1 MASDSVS
8 ISSVREP
15 REGAPVTGR
24 VFLTGGTGYVGGN
37 IRSALA
43 GRPLRLLVRD
53 KAAAAKLAGPDV
65 ELVEGD
71 VTRPDTLRGA
81 MDGCEAVIHLVAII
95 AEEGDATFDSVIHSG
110 TVNVVAEAQRAGIRR
125 FVHMS
130 AMGAIDDPRYA
141 YMQAKWRAEQAVK
154 TSGIPWTIFRPSVVF
169 GPGDEFIN
177 ALAGVVRNFPLIP
190 VVGDGRSKF
199 QPVSVREVAE
209 AFAKALDDPAAI
221 GQTYELGGA
230 QVYTYEGM
238 LDTIAAKLGKK
249 KPKAHVPV
257 ALMMPVVKLSK
268 PLPKA
273 LRPPVT
279 TEQLKMLA
287 LDNCTDQ
294 NATPRLLGRPP
305 LRLED
310 GIDYILPGAQNARLG

>member
-1 MASDSVS
+1 MASERMS
-8 ISSVREP
+8 IFAERDP
-15 REGAPVTGR
+15 LAAAPITGR
-24 VFLTGGTGYVGGN
+24 IFLTGGTGYVGGN
-37 IRSALA
+37 IRAALV

-53 KAAAAKLAGPDV
+53 KAAAGNLAGPDV
-65 ELVEGD
+65 EVVEGD
-71 VTRPDTLRGA
+71 VTRLETLREA

-95 AEEGDATFDSVIHSG
+95 AEEGGATFDDVIHQG

-130 AMGAIDDPRYA
+130 ALGATDDPRYA

-190 VVGDGRSKF
+190 VVGDGQSKF

-209 AFAKALDDPAAI
+209 AFAKALDDPAAV
-221 GQTYELGGA
+221 GQIYELGGA

-279 TEQLKMLA
+279 VEQLKMLA

-294 NATPRLLGRPP
+294 NATPQLLGRQP

-310 GIDYILPGAQNARLG
+310 GIDYILPGAGRR

>member
-1 MASDSVS
+1 MASEQTS
-8 ISSVREP
+8 ISDEP
-15 REGAPVTGR
+15 DDSRATPVAGR
-24 VFLTGGTGYVGGN
+24 IFLTGSTGYVGGT
-37 IRSALA
+37 IRAALA

-53 KAAAAKLAGPDV
+53 KAAAADLAGPDV

-71 VTRPDTLRGA
+71 VTRPETLRGA
-81 MDGCEAVIHLVAII
+81 MDGCEAVVHLVAII
-95 AEEGDATFDSVIHSG
+95 AEEGGATFDGVIHRG
-110 TVNVVAEAQRAGIRR
+110 TVNVVEEGQRAGIRR

-130 AMGAIDDPRYA
+130 ALGATDDPRYA

-154 TSGIPWTIFRPSVVF
+154 ASGISWTIFRPSVVF

-190 VVGDGRSKF
+190 VVGDGQSKF
-199 QPVSVREVAE
+199 QPVSVHEVAE
-209 AFAKALDDPAAI
+209 AFAKALDDPAAA

-230 QVYTYEGM
+230 KVYTYEGM
-238 LDTIAAKLGKK
+238 LDTIASKLGKK

-279 TEQLKMLA
+279 VEQLKMLA

-294 NATPRLLGRPP
+294 NATPHLLGRQP

-310 GIDYILPGAQNARLG
+310 GIDYILPGAR